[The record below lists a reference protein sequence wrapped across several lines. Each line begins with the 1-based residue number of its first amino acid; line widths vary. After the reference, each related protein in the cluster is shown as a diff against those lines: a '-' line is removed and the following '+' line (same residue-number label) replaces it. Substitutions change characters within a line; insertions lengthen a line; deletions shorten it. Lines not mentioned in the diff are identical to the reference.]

1 MVQRPLGHREF
12 RHVDGEQSWSLL
24 RLRHI
29 AGCGRW
35 KVCQL
40 QGCPSCEFSDH
51 SRNPIYRPFHRSGE
65 CTEWREDNV
74 ILVRCAMGVD
84 SNGHAGHQVVRCSRT
99 CQFLA
104 SPYFRITIVSMMRKI
119 YGEEVSEEQVDAW
132 VAEAEEGYDVEQL
145 EKRTIGRPARGSEAS
160 RVVPVRLTDAELDA
174 VMKRA
179 GREHLNRSE
188 AIRAALRDWARAG

>member
-1 MVQRPLGHREF
+1 
-12 RHVDGEQSWSLL
+12 
-24 RLRHI
+24 
-29 AGCGRW
+29 
-35 KVCQL
+35 
-40 QGCPSCEFSDH
+40 
-51 SRNPIYRPFHRSGE
+51 
-65 CTEWREDNV
+65 
-74 ILVRCAMGVD
+74 MGVD